1 MLYIPWL
8 DAPLKTA
15 NAPILMSAR
24 VLFICTGNVCR
35 SPMAEGFLREMA
47 REANADIEVGS
58 AGLGAMDD
66 MTPSRNSVIAM
77 REEGID
83 ISRQLSRQLTPEMVE
98 EYTHIFGLGTSH
110 VDTIRSYFPEA
121 QEKTFVLREFIADE
135 GLDLEVA
142 DPIGGDLDEY
152 RLTRNLIKE
161 AMPSILRFVQT
172 GDPSGAGK

>member
-1 MLYIPWL
+1 MIP
-8 DAPLKTA
+8 
-15 NAPILMSAR
+15 R
-24 VLFICTGNVCR
+24 VLFVCTGNVCR

-47 REANADIEVGS
+47 KANNSDIEVGS

-66 MTPSRNSVIAM
+66 MTPSRNSIIAM

-98 EYTHIFGLGTSH
+98 EYTHIFGLGSSH

-121 QEKTFVLREFIADE
+121 QEKTFVLREFIAEAGFDQ
-135 GLDLEVA
+135 EVA

-152 RLTRNLIKE
+152 RVARNLIKE
-161 AMPSILRFVQT
+161 AMPSILRFVCT
-172 GDPSGAGK
+172 GDPAEAGK